1 MPLQVRD
8 RSTAR
13 SAQDFAP
20 DMARVH
26 DARAAAA
33 LLFQSGRKSPG
44 LLTSMAQRV
53 AGFFAGRAG
62 ARDALTRNAP
72 GAAQG
77 ATRHIAAASVP
88 IRHSAAA
95 SAPTRHA
102 AAASAAPVRSTA
114 PAADPL
120 GRAIAEFKARFPAGP
135 PAIDQVLA
143 NRATDP
149 VAFALCRQVVAGT
162 QYAVALDCMAAL
174 DDLRAA
180 PSLDSAR
187 ALRERFIQ
195 DPRNDDVMGGGA
207 DGKLNLYAQSYK
219 GFEAAFASAEAA
231 LASPVDAAASEAGM
245 RQLTAA
251 FDEWIRPTVAMDV
264 RQFRQ
269 NVEGVIRQHTELR
282 PPGLPL
288 RPTIDMFA

>member
-1 MPLQVRD
+1 MGFQVRD
-8 RSTAR
+8 RGNAR

-20 DMARVH
+20 DMVRVR

-33 LLFQSGRKSPG
+33 LLFQSGGKSSG
-44 LLTSMAQRV
+44 ILSSLLQRL
-53 AGFFAGRAG
+53 AGFFSGRTS
-62 ARDALTRNAP
+62 ARDALARHAI

-77 ATRHIAAASVP
+77 ATRHIAAA
-88 IRHSAAA
+88 
-95 SAPTRHA
+95 PTA
-102 AAASAAPVRSTA
+102 QSAPVRS
-114 PAADPL
+114 AARPDPL
-120 GRAIAEFKARFPAGP
+120 GQAIARFQARFPSGP

-143 NRATDP
+143 NRASDP
-149 VAFALCRQVVAGT
+149 EAFALCRQVVAGT

-207 DGKLNLYAQSYK
+207 DGKLNLYAQSYQK
-219 GFEAAFASAEAA
+219 FEAAFASAEAA
-231 LASPVDAAASEAGM
+231 LASPVDAAARDAGM
-245 RQLTAA
+245 KQLTAA
-251 FDEWIRPTVAMDV
+251 FDDWILPTVGKDV
-264 RQFRQ
+264 RQFRS
-269 NVEGVIRQHTELR
+269 NVEGVIRQHAELR
-282 PPGLPL
+282 PASLPL

>member
-1 MPLQVRD
+1 MGFQVRD
-8 RSTAR
+8 RGNAR

-20 DMARVH
+20 DMVRVR

-33 LLFQSGRKSPG
+33 LLFQSGGKSSG
-44 LLTSMAQRV
+44 ILSSLLQRL
-53 AGFFAGRAG
+53 AGFFSGRTS
-62 ARDALTRNAP
+62 ARDALARHAI

-77 ATRHIAAASVP
+77 ATRHIAAASTAQ
-88 IRHSAAA
+88 S
-95 SAPTRHA
+95 
-102 AAASAAPVRSTA
+102 APVRS
-114 PAADPL
+114 AARPDPL
-120 GRAIAEFKARFPAGP
+120 GQAIARFQARFPSGP

-143 NRATDP
+143 NRASDP
-149 VAFALCRQVVAGT
+149 EAFALCRQVVAGT

-207 DGKLNLYAQSYK
+207 DGKLNLYGQTYK
-219 GFEAAFASAEAA
+219 AFEAAFAKAEAA
-231 LASPVDAAASEAGM
+231 LASPADNAAREDGL

-251 FDEWIRPTVAMDV
+251 FDSWIVPTVAKDV
-264 RQFRQ
+264 RQFRS
-269 NVEGVIRQHTELR
+269 NVEGVIRQHAESAAAR
-282 PPGLPL
+282 PPL

>member
-1 MPLQVRD
+1 MGFQVRD
-8 RSTAR
+8 RGNAR

-20 DMARVH
+20 DMVRVR

-33 LLFQSGRKSPG
+33 LLFQSGGKSSG
-44 LLTSMAQRV
+44 ILSSLLQRL
-53 AGFFAGRAG
+53 AGFFSGRTS
-62 ARDALTRNAP
+62 ARDALARHAI

-77 ATRHIAAASVP
+77 ATRHIAAA
-88 IRHSAAA
+88 
-95 SAPTRHA
+95 PTA
-102 AAASAAPVRSTA
+102 QSAPVRS
-114 PAADPL
+114 AARPDPL
-120 GRAIAEFKARFPAGP
+120 GQAIARFQARFPSGP

-143 NRATDP
+143 NRASDP
-149 VAFALCRQVVAGT
+149 EAFALCRQVVAGT

-207 DGKLNLYAQSYK
+207 DGKLNLYAQSYQK
-219 GFEAAFASAEAA
+219 FEAAFASAEAA
-231 LASPVDAAASEAGM
+231 LASPVDSAAREAGTK
-245 RQLTAA
+245 QLTAA
-251 FDEWIRPTVAMDV
+251 FDDWILPTVGKDV
-264 RQFRQ
+264 RQFRS
-269 NVEGVIRQHTELR
+269 NVEGVIRQHAELR
-282 PPGLPL
+282 PASLPS

>member
-1 MPLQVRD
+1 MGFQVRD
-8 RSTAR
+8 RGNAR

-20 DMARVH
+20 DMVRVR

-33 LLFQSGRKSPG
+33 LLFQSGGKSSG
-44 LLTSMAQRV
+44 ILSSLLQRL
-53 AGFFAGRAG
+53 AGFFSGRTS
-62 ARDALTRNAP
+62 ARDALARHAI

-77 ATRHIAAASVP
+77 ATRHIAAA
-88 IRHSAAA
+88 
-95 SAPTRHA
+95 PTA
-102 AAASAAPVRSTA
+102 QSAPVRS
-114 PAADPL
+114 AARPDPL
-120 GRAIAEFKARFPAGP
+120 GQAIARFQARFPSGP

-143 NRATDP
+143 NRASDP
-149 VAFALCRQVVAGT
+149 EAFALCRQVVAGT

-207 DGKLNLYAQSYK
+207 DGKLNLYAQSYQK
-219 GFEAAFASAEAA
+219 FEAAFASAEAA
-231 LASPVDAAASEAGM
+231 LASPVDSAAREAGTK
-245 RQLTAA
+245 QLTAA
-251 FDEWIRPTVAMDV
+251 FDDWILPTVGKDV
-264 RQFRQ
+264 RQFRS
-269 NVEGVIRQHTELR
+269 NVEGVIRQHAELR
-282 PPGLPL
+282 PASLPL

>member
-1 MPLQVRD
+1 MGFQVRD
-8 RSTAR
+8 RGNAR

-20 DMARVH
+20 DMVRVR

-33 LLFQSGRKSPG
+33 LLFQSGGKSSG
-44 LLTSMAQRV
+44 ILSSLLQRL
-53 AGFFAGRAG
+53 AGFFSGRTS
-62 ARDALTRNAP
+62 ARDALARHAI

-77 ATRHIAAASVP
+77 ATRHIAAA
-88 IRHSAAA
+88 
-95 SAPTRHA
+95 PTA
-102 AAASAAPVRSTA
+102 QSAPVRS
-114 PAADPL
+114 AARPDPL
-120 GRAIAEFKARFPAGP
+120 GQAIARFQARFPSGP

-143 NRATDP
+143 NRASDP
-149 VAFALCRQVVAGT
+149 EAFALCRQVVAGT

-207 DGKLNLYAQSYK
+207 DGKLNLYAQSYQK
-219 GFEAAFASAEAA
+219 FEAAFASAEAA
-231 LASPVDAAASEAGM
+231 LASPVDAAAREAGTK
-245 RQLTAA
+245 QLTAA
-251 FDEWIRPTVAMDV
+251 FDDWILPTVGKDV
-264 RQFRQ
+264 RQFRS
-269 NVEGVIRQHTELR
+269 NVEGVIRQHAELR
-282 PPGLPL
+282 PASLPS

>member
-1 MPLQVRD
+1 MGFQVRD
-8 RSTAR
+8 RGNAR

-20 DMARVH
+20 DMVRVR

-33 LLFQSGRKSPG
+33 LLFQSGGKSSG
-44 LLTSMAQRV
+44 ILSSLLQRL
-53 AGFFAGRAG
+53 AGFFSGRTS
-62 ARDALTRNAP
+62 ARDALARHAI

-77 ATRHIAAASVP
+77 ATRHIAAA
-88 IRHSAAA
+88 
-95 SAPTRHA
+95 PTA
-102 AAASAAPVRSTA
+102 QSAPVRS
-114 PAADPL
+114 AARPDPL
-120 GRAIAEFKARFPAGP
+120 GQAIARFQARFPSGP

-143 NRATDP
+143 NRASDP
-149 VAFALCRQVVAGT
+149 EAFALCRQVVAGT

-207 DGKLNLYAQSYK
+207 DGKLNLYAQSYQK
-219 GFEAAFASAEAA
+219 FEAAFASAEAA
-231 LASPVDAAASEAGM
+231 LASPVDAAAREAGTK
-245 RQLTAA
+245 QLTAA
-251 FDEWIRPTVAMDV
+251 FDDWILPTVGKDV
-264 RQFRQ
+264 RQFRS
-269 NVEGVIRQHTELR
+269 NVEGVIRQHAELR
-282 PPGLPL
+282 PASLPL

>member
-1 MPLQVRD
+1 MGFQVRD
-8 RSTAR
+8 RGSAR

-20 DMARVH
+20 DMVRVR

-33 LLFQSGRKSPG
+33 LLFQSGGKSSG
-44 LLTSMAQRV
+44 ILSSLLQRL
-53 AGFFAGRAG
+53 AGFFSGRTS
-62 ARDALTRNAP
+62 ARDALARHAI

-77 ATRHIAAASVP
+77 ATRHIAAA
-88 IRHSAAA
+88 
-95 SAPTRHA
+95 PTA
-102 AAASAAPVRSTA
+102 QSAPVRS
-114 PAADPL
+114 AARPDPL
-120 GRAIAEFKARFPAGP
+120 GQAIARFQARFPSGP

-143 NRATDP
+143 NRASDP
-149 VAFALCRQVVAGT
+149 EAFALCRQVVAGT

-207 DGKLNLYAQSYK
+207 DGKLNLYAQSYQK
-219 GFEAAFASAEAA
+219 FEAAFASAEAA
-231 LASPVDAAASEAGM
+231 LASPVDAAARDAGM
-245 RQLTAA
+245 KQLTAA
-251 FDEWIRPTVAMDV
+251 FDDWILPTVGKDV
-264 RQFRQ
+264 RQFRS
-269 NVEGVIRQHTELR
+269 NVEGVIRQHAELR
-282 PPGLPL
+282 PASLPL